1 MRPLS
6 VDTFESNPLFPLAS
20 DCRLDLRLGGSFSP
34 LDPLGDEETKD
45 TNTDCRCIIRTNCF
59 SYGCVYEWRRLT
71 DEDDAEDDNDTGLS
85 SSEVLSL
92 HELGGNIP
100 GGNELLVDGGHCV

>member
-45 TNTDCRCIIRTNCF
+45 TNTD
-59 SYGCVYEWRRLT
+59 